1 MLYPEL
7 TGLVLALFIHSLLTY
22 FDFCE
27 QILFLPSVFLY
38 FLLFFVNLF
47 LFHSFVLLFFVNLF
61 LFHSFVFLVFLCFS
75 FVSLLFSWVFGLFS
89 SLFIP
94 ATPVKESSG
103 NYWPIIVLVTIY

>member
-38 FLLFFVNLF
+38 L
-47 LFHSFVLLFFVNLF
+47 LLFFVNLF